1 VDGSPAGTAQDALAA
16 EELTPEEEVALAAR
30 DQAWTEGLMAVRAG
44 MVGNRYVRALRW
56 VVLGVVVVV
65 VGLMVRN
72 IATHTD
78 PLAYFLQTIV
88 YGLGSGSLYALIALG
103 YTMVYGIIELI
114 NFAHADVVSIGG
126 FISLTMVT
134 AFGFKEGVVN
144 GPLVMVAL
152 VLITAATMILCGL
165 LNITIERVA
174 YRPLRNAPR
183 VSPLITAAGMSFV
196 LEGLMF
202 LWKGPVNNHYPDL
215 IPAGQLTMIGATV
228 RIKDAVVVLL
238 ALLLV
243 LALDTFVTRSKLGK
257 AMRAT
262 AQDRDAASLMGI
274 DINRTI
280 AATFFIGAVLAGFAG
295 TMYGLYFSNIAF
307 DLGFATG
314 LIAFTSAVLG
324 GIGNIRGAALGGLCI
339 GMFEAF
345 WNSYFLSE
353 WTQVM
358 IFVILTLVLLF
369 RPSGL
374 LGMRV
379 PDRT

>member
-1 VDGSPAGTAQDALAA
+1 LAEKA
-16 EELTPEEEVALAAR
+16 EEVEDPAAIAAR

-44 MVGNRYVRALRW
+44 MVGNRWVRLLRW
-56 VVLGVVVVV
+56 LVLGVVIVVLL
-65 VGLMVRN
+65 LMARN
-72 IATHTD
+72 IATHSQ

-114 NFAHADVVSIGG
+114 NFAHADVVTFGG
-126 FISLTMVT
+126 FISLSMVT

-144 GPLVMVAL
+144 GPLILLAL
-152 VLITAATMILCGL
+152 VPITAGTMLVCGL

-215 IPAGQLTMIGATV
+215 IPTGQLTLIGTTV
-228 RIKDAVVVLL
+228 RIKDAVVVVL

-243 LALDTFVTRSKLGK
+243 LALDTFVTKSKLGK

-295 TMYGLYFSNIAF
+295 TMYGLYFGNIVF

-314 LIAFTSAVLG
+314 LVAFTAAVLG

-345 WNSYFLSE
+345 WNSYFVSA

-369 RPSGL
+369 RPAGL